1 MNDSLLVKALRCE
14 PVDRPPIWL
23 MRQAGRYMPEYR
35 KLRES
40 RSFLELC
47 SSPKFCADVMEK
59 AVERLD
65 VDAAIV
71 FSDLLPMLIPMGFR
85 LEYLPGDGPRIANP
99 FYDAMDLDRVV
110 ELEDASEMNYVYE
123 AVSQTCRA
131 VAPLPVIGFA
141 GAPFTLAGYAIE
153 GGTSR
158 VFQRTKTFMRDD
170 PDAWFELTS
179 RLARSSARYLNGQ
192 IAAGASAVQIFDS
205 WIGCLSVEDFR
216 KYAFPSLRILVDML
230 DPSVPSIYFGTGNPA
245 LLDVFGEV
253 GASCVGV
260 DWRVSISEAWRR
272 VGYTSAIQGNL
283 DPTTLLC
290 NQGTIRREA
299 EEILRQVGNR
309 PGFVFNLGHGVLKDT
324 PVENAQFLVKVVK
337 EWSVR

>member
-1 MNDSLLVKALRCE
+1 
-14 PVDRPPIWL
+14 
-23 MRQAGRYMPEYR
+23 
-35 KLRES
+35 
-40 RSFLELC
+40 
-47 SSPKFCADVMEK
+47 
-59 AVERLD
+59 
-65 VDAAIV
+65 
-71 FSDLLPMLIPMGFR
+71 
-85 LEYLPGDGPRIANP
+85 
-99 FYDAMDLDRVV
+99 
-110 ELEDASEMNYVYE
+110 
-123 AVSQTCRA
+123 
-131 VAPLPVIGFA
+131 
-141 GAPFTLAGYAIE
+141 
-153 GGTSR
+153 
-158 VFQRTKTFMRDD
+158 MRDD

-216 KYAFPSLRILVDML
+216 KYALPSLRILVDML

-272 VGYTSAIQGNL
+272 VGYTSSIQGNL
-283 DPTTLLC
+283 DPTTLLG
-290 NQGTIRREA
+290 NQATIRREA

-309 PGFVFNLGHGVLKDT
+309 PGFVFNLGHGVLKET

-337 EWSVR
+337 EWSAR

>member
-179 RLARSSARYLNGQ
+179 RLARSSARYLNCQ

-205 WIGCLSVEDFR
+205 WI
-216 KYAFPSLRILVDML
+216 
-230 DPSVPSIYFGTGNPA
+230 
-245 LLDVFGEV
+245 
-253 GASCVGV
+253 
-260 DWRVSISEAWRR
+260 
-272 VGYTSAIQGNL
+272 
-283 DPTTLLC
+283 
-290 NQGTIRREA
+290 
-299 EEILRQVGNR
+299 
-309 PGFVFNLGHGVLKDT
+309 
-324 PVENAQFLVKVVK
+324 
-337 EWSVR
+337 